1 MFAQITSLT
10 RKELA
15 LWLKRPGQWIVI
27 FLVPFAFIAIF
38 TAVFGGSDIPRVAIY
53 LANEDTGAPAR
64 RVVESLRASA
74 NLEVTELS
82 SRAEADRLVGEE
94 KRMTAVVIPA
104 GFSQAV
110 EAGSGATIQL
120 IVDPAQN
127 ERAAIVN
134 GLVTE
139 ALSGLIVD
147 AEVTRGVNDGV
158 GAFIDSTGNDTETPE
173 IRGFLVAAM
182 KGIVSAQAQE
192 AVDNPLIRVSRQSAA
207 DARATRPPTL
217 LESLVP
223 GYSLMFVFYLV
234 SMMAVTVVDERQT
247 GTLRR
252 LLILPVRRWVILF
265 GKALPFFLIALAQ
278 ISAVLLVST
287 LLFDFSLGNHPAAL
301 IPILVGTAASVAGL
315 GMFIAA
321 LVRSGGQAS
330 GLTILVVLVMAAV
343 SGSLFPSIR
352 IPYLE
357 YATPHYWAIQGMQNV
372 MARGM
377 GLEGAWLP
385 SLVLLGAAAVFF
397 TLGVLR
403 FRFDD

>member
-82 SRAEADRLVGEE
+82 SRAEADRLVGEG